1 MPVAT
6 HAGFR
11 HHAVDEVHASGAKI
25 LLSNTYHLLLRPG
38 PRCSRAW
45 RHPPLHGL
53 ERRGA
58 DRLGRVPDLL
68 AAEDRQITE
77 QGAVFKN
84 PHDNHRH
91 VLSPE
96 TSIATQQAIGS
107 DIIMVLDV
115 CIDSR
120 SDEAAT
126 REAME
131 RTHRWALR
139 SLEAHRAVESG
150 QALFAIVQGSVR
162 EAARR
167 ERALLN
173 QHPYDGFAIGGLAV
187 GEAARCS
194 TR

>member
-1 MPVAT
+1 
-6 HAGFR
+6 
-11 HHAVDEVHASGAKI
+11 
-25 LLSNTYHLLLRPG
+25 
-38 PRCSRAW
+38 
-45 RHPPLHGL
+45 
-53 ERRGA
+53 
-58 DRLGRVPDLL
+58 
-68 AAEDRQITE
+68 
-77 QGAVFKN
+77 
-84 PHDNHRH
+84 

-150 QALFAIVQGSVR
+150 QALFAIVQGERSR
-162 EAARR
+162 SCATRARPFSP
-167 ERALLN
+167 A
-173 QHPYDGFAIGGLAV
+173 PYDGFAIGGLAV
-187 GEAARCS
+187 GEAREVLYAMTSHTARQLPPS
-194 TR
+194 GRGT